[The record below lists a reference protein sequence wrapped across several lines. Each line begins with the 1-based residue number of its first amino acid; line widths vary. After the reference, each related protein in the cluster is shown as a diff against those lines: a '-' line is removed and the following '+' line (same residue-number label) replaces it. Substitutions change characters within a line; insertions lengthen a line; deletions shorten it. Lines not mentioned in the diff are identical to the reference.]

1 MSKELDDIIRGLD
14 EPIQMPPTDAIIG
27 MLRDQAAEFGFALT
41 GRCQHCMR
49 PITAPRSLKA
59 RSGPVCAAK
68 HKEEEPDG
76 TTPDLHTADR

>member
-14 EPIQMPPTDAIIG
+14 EPIRMTPTDAIIG

-49 PITAPRSLKA
+49 PISALRSLKA

-68 HKEEEPDG
+68 HKEEPDG
-76 TTPDLHTADR
+76 TTPDLHAADR